1 MPKLPPDNT
10 DLLRAR
16 SRSARARAPRICGG
30 WNSIFLQQ
38 VLPSLVQIVCLE
50 PSMGRSVFEVNGPAR
65 SIAEIGLAVDILAQ
79 ANQVWLKRCDG
90 HISGSSRLIDG
101 LIVQM
106 IQLVLDLRFF
116 HSI

>member
-1 MPKLPPDNT
+1 M
-10 DLLRAR
+10 R
-16 SRSARARAPRICGG
+16 S
-30 WNSIFLQQ
+30 Q
-38 VLPSLVQIVCLE
+38 VS
-50 PSMGRSVFEVNGPAR
+50 EVNGPAR

-116 HSI
+116 HSIDALGSHRDFRFLDRIHDRRVDNSGEGRDDREHDKQFDQGHTAFGGPLRD